1 MSGECGSYKGK
12 GQLIGRLSA
21 ATRPARTT
29 LVSRAITLRDSESV
43 CRAHEL
49 LSPCG
54 PSAILYLPVFR
65 VALLDLILH
74 LTGEYRA
81 TEPQCL
87 LQSPESELG
96 SQSPTTR
103 WTCFPRSKR
112 IIHPRTNPRQL
123 RAHRKLKRRSAMKS
137 SGFKTGTSYSSWGI
151 GFRVYQGL
159 LAERSPVFKGMFSL
173 LQPPESLDVSNRQ
186 NACPVVH

>member
-123 RAHRKLKRRSAMKS
+123 RARYCPLISA
-137 SGFKTGTSYSSWGI
+137 SYPYMFLNIGPGVIISCLCILLCNMPIPTPSWSRYVEI
-151 GFRVYQGL
+151 THDSYT
-159 LAERSPVFKGMFSL
+159 
-173 LQPPESLDVSNRQ
+173 
-186 NACPVVH
+186 